1 MTKSPLKIK
10 FCLSILPTFKL
21 HFIIQNFSLCC
32 WPFSNN
38 ISDSHQKLAWVIISS
53 LAQVHTLL
61 ASNCWSASY
70 PCLVINSSSN
80 ISSQASLHDCL
91 CCSVNNFVPHIPEE
105 LIVIQKCVETWS
117 STSEHDFL
125 MWEMISHHM
134 SLFIRVQPLLHCNR

>member
-32 WPFSNN
+32 WSFSNN

-61 ASNCWSASY
+61 ASNCWSTSY

-91 CCSVNNFVPHIPEE
+91 CCSVNNFVPHIPQE
-105 LIVIQKCVETWS
+105 LIVRQKSNMIIYLRAWLSDVRNDLS
-117 STSEHDFL
+117 SHESVYQSPATP
-125 MWEMISHHM
+125 
-134 SLFIRVQPLLHCNR
+134 SLQ